1 MDASKSTKHKNNG
14 PTTES
19 LGAGP
24 MVSFAD
30 RAEVLPH
37 VLVRFLDKESVL
49 LNLET
54 ERYFGLDET
63 GTRMWQLVTAAPNID
78 AAYQELQNEFDV
90 ESELLRLHL
99 TELLGRLV
107 DNGLLQIQP
116 ADVGRASTV

>member
-1 MDASKSTKHKNNG
+1 
-14 PTTES
+14 
-19 LGAGP
+19 

-30 RAEVLPH
+30 RAETLPH

-54 ERYFGLDET
+54 ERYYGLDET
-63 GTRMWQLVTAAPNID
+63 GTRMWQVVTAASSID

-99 TELLGRLV
+99 TELLARLV
-107 DNGLLQIQP
+107 ENGLLQIQP
-116 ADVGRASTV
+116 ADVGTASAV

>member
-1 MDASKSTKHKNNG
+1 
-14 PTTES
+14 
-19 LGAGP
+19 

-30 RAEVLPH
+30 RAKVLPH
-37 VLVRFLDKESVL
+37 VLVRFLDKECVL

-63 GTRMWQLVTAAPNID
+63 GTRMWQVVTAAANID

-90 ESELLRLHL
+90 ESGLLRSHL

-116 ADVGRASTV
+116 ADVGTASAV

>member
-1 MDASKSTKHKNNG
+1 
-14 PTTES
+14 
-19 LGAGP
+19 

-63 GTRMWQLVTAAPNID
+63 EVRRAEKRWRAAS
-78 AAYQELQNEFDV
+78 A
-90 ESELLRLHL
+90 
-99 TELLGRLV
+99 
-107 DNGLLQIQP
+107 
-116 ADVGRASTV
+116 

>member
-1 MDASKSTKHKNNG
+1 
-14 PTTES
+14 
-19 LGAGP
+19 

-30 RAEVLPH
+30 RAEMLPH

-54 ERYFGLDET
+54 ERYYGLDET
-63 GTRMWQLVTAAPNID
+63 GTRMWQLLTSKPTIE

-99 TELLGRLV
+99 TELVSRLV

-116 ADVGRASTV
+116 ADVGTPSPI

>member
-1 MDASKSTKHKNNG
+1 
-14 PTTES
+14 
-19 LGAGP
+19 

-30 RAEVLPH
+30 RVELPSH

-54 ERYFGLDET
+54 ERYFGLDEI
-63 GTRMWQLVTAAPNID
+63 GTRMWQVVTAAPSID
-78 AAYQELQNEFDV
+78 AAYQELQSEFDV

-107 DNGLLQIQP
+107 ENGLLQIQP
-116 ADVGRASTV
+116 ADVGTASTV

>member
-1 MDASKSTKHKNNG
+1 
-14 PTTES
+14 
-19 LGAGP
+19 
-24 MVSFAD
+24 MVSFTD

-63 GTRMWQLVTAAPNID
+63 GTRMWQVVTTAPNID
-78 AAYQELQNEFDV
+78 AAYQELRNEFDV
-90 ESELLRLHL
+90 ESELLRLHF

-116 ADVGRASTV
+116 ADVGTASAV

>member
-1 MDASKSTKHKNNG
+1 VG
-14 PTTES
+14 
-19 LGAGP
+19 L

-63 GTRMWQLVTAAPNID
+63 GTRMWQVVTAAPSID

-90 ESELLRLHL
+90 ESELLRLHF

-116 ADVGRASTV
+116 ADVGTASAV

>member
-1 MDASKSTKHKNNG
+1 
-14 PTTES
+14 
-19 LGAGP
+19 

-30 RAEVLPH
+30 RAGTVPH

-63 GTRMWQLVTAAPNID
+63 GTRMWQVVTAAPSID

-107 DNGLLQIQP
+107 ENGLLQIQP
-116 ADVGRASTV
+116 ADVGTASTV